1 MNQPL
6 INYIFNHWI
15 ARLQICPLYIFR
27 KQIRQQMV
35 AIKIHFFGN
44 SRVCPLRL
52 PVDESRRRPRWTTM
66 KSDRWT
72 WNLAE
77 AWLMMGSRHP
87 EVKAASH
94 PRWRPNFRILG
105 IKKVSCSFVEGDRQ
119 FQKKTLAEHEAMK
132 STWFF
137 NNSFWGVLGEH
148 ELIFETYTISNSIDT
163 FIFLRVHWEEKTR
176 NRRRKLGDNQC
187 PGVIPR
193 DLSGYG

>member
-87 EVKAASH
+87 
-94 PRWRPNFRILG
+94 RWRPNFRILG
-105 IKKVSCSFVEGDRQ
+105 IKKVSCSFVEGDRH
-119 FQKKTLAEHEAMK
+119 FQKNACWTWSNEEHMILQQVFLGCFGG
-132 STWFF
+132 TWI
-137 NNSFWGVLGEH
+137 NFWDIHNIEFH
-148 ELIFETYTISNSIDT
+148 RHFHISESS
-163 FIFLRVHWEEKTR
+163 L
-176 NRRRKLGDNQC
+176 RRKNKKQATKAGWQSMPWGDTKR
-187 PGVIPR
+187 P
-193 DLSGYG
+193 